1 MLKKPKE
8 YTVVDNIFEIQQ
20 KELLDKISTESV
32 LKLKKLNKNIEERC
46 LKGAD
51 IIQSKKLD
59 PFEENEEK

>member
-32 LKLKKLNKNIEERC
+32 LKLKKLNKNIEERF

-51 IIQSKKLD
+51 IIHSKKLD